1 MLVSGRVT
9 IVKNGSNVSKL
20 LGSHCHLTVPSI
32 MVQWKMTEAI
42 VKETIVLQGAL
53 LSHDDWRKSS
63 LTAGKPLKT
72 ATTLCGAPLLFL
84 SGT

>member
-42 VKETIVLQGAL
+42 VKENDRLA
-53 LSHDDWRKSS
+53 WRS
-63 LTAGKPLKT
+63 AEP
-72 ATTLCGAPLLFL
+72 
-84 SGT
+84 